1 MTTISKTAIRISGL
15 SMIAAFMLAGHSA
28 KVEAKELC
36 FEECTFEMLGNCWRW
51 KKACLSLE
59 VSDKGDAAASQRSS
73 RQNIPNQIDSMLL
86 GGGLTTALDNGS
98 EGKSFGNIRGAD
110 LMH

>member
-1 MTTISKTAIRISGL
+1 MNTISKTAIRFAAL
-15 SMIAAFMLAGHSA
+15 ALVAAFALAAHSA

-36 FEECTFEMLGNCWRW
+36 FEECTFEMMGSCWRW

-59 VSDKGDAAASQRSS
+59 VNDKQSTS
-73 RQNIPNQIDSMLL
+73 RAGRPNIPNQIDSMLL
-86 GGGLTTALDNGS
+86 GGGLTTALSNGNDGLS
-98 EGKSFGNIRGAD
+98 LGNVRGAD